1 MRRLLIPCLLV
12 ALTCRAIPA
21 LAQSA
26 PSATQYEAEPAAAAP
41 SADQQEAAR
50 RFEHAVKLYG
60 EGEYPLALAEFERV
74 YDLVPDYRVLY
85 NIGQVSMQ
93 LGRYARAL
101 RVLDEYLQRGGEQID
116 AERRAHVAA
125 DLDSLKGRV
134 ALLELVVEPV
144 GADILVDGVSVGTAP
159 LAKPVVVD
167 VGARRVQVRATG
179 YRTRDETLRLAG
191 GDRRE
196 LKFVLER
203 EPERPTTAPEP
214 VQPQPAVGTPST
226 ADKPAAAPSSMRW
239 VGWTAAGALAAG
251 AAVTGVLGITAASDL
266 ASERDSAGATRQ
278 SLDAA
283 ERRAKTFLL
292 TADLLGAAALVTGGV
307 TLYFELSKSKERGHG
322 TASSVSLALAPRGIG
337 LTLRH

>member
-1 MRRLLIPCLLV
+1 MRRPVIPFLLV
-12 ALTCRAIPA
+12 ALTCHATPA
-21 LAQSA
+21 FAQSA

-60 EGEYPLALAEFERV
+60 EAEYALALAEFERV

-167 VGARRVQVRATG
+167 VGARRVQVRSTG

-203 EPERPTTAPEP
+203 EPERLPTAPEP
-214 VQPQPAVGTPST
+214 VSAKPS
-226 ADKPAAAPSSMRW
+226 PGAAPPPDKSAVAGPSVRW
-239 VGWTAAGALAAG
+239 IGWTAAGALAAG
-251 AAVTGVLGITAASDL
+251 AAVTGTLGITAASDL
-266 ASERDSAGATRQ
+266 QRERDSATATRQ

-322 TASSVSLALAPRGIG
+322 AVSSVSLALAPRSIG
-337 LTLRH
+337 LTLQH